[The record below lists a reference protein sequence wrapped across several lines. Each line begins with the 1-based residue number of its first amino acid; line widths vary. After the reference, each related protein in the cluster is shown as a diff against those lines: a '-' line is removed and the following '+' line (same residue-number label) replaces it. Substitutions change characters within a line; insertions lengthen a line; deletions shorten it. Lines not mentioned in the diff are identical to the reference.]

1 MTMKPTTTP
10 PVSNPGPTNPIAR
23 RSLLLAA
30 GALAGASSLANARA
44 SSPIPARAPLGEDP
58 PLAGTKTRFA
68 ANLEMWWGGLPFP
81 ERIRAAHALGFK
93 AFEFWPWRGKDLDAI
108 SAAMKET
115 GMVCTQFTGWGFV
128 PGMNDPANH
137 EALEREI
144 TEGCQVAKKLGAK
157 MMCVVAGNDIR
168 GKSQAEM
175 HAAVIAGLKRV
186 AKIAESNDVM
196 LVLEPMNVRVDH
208 KGHCLYGSPD
218 AIRIVRAVGSSH
230 VKILW
235 DLYHMHISEGDLC
248 GHLREGIAEIGYVQ
262 LADHPGRNEPGT
274 GEIHYNRVLK
284 ELDALGYH
292 GWVGVE
298 CSPSAPEREAAQ
310 RLAAAD
316 VW

>member
-1 MTMKPTTTP
+1 MKP
-10 PVSNPGPTNPIAR
+10 IDR
-23 RSLLLAA
+23 RSLLCAA
-30 GALAGASSLANARA
+30 GALAGAASLHSTASAQDSARPGGDA
-44 SSPIPARAPLGEDP
+44 Q

-81 ERIRAAHALGFK
+81 DRIRAASALGFQG
-93 AFEFWPWRGKDLDAI
+93 FEFWPWRGKDLDAI
-108 SAAMKET
+108 VAAMKDT

-137 EALEREI
+137 ARLEAEI
-144 TEGCQVAKKLGAK
+144 RDGCATAKQLGAK
-157 MMCVVAGNDIR
+157 MLCVVAGNDIA
-168 GKSQAEM
+168 GKSQEEM
-175 HAAVIAGLKRV
+175 HDAVIAGLKR
-186 AKIAESNDVM
+186 AARIAEDNDIT
-196 LVLEPMNVRVDH
+196 LVLEPMNIRVDH
-208 KGHCLYGSPD
+208 KGHCLYGSPH
-218 AIRIVRAVGSSH
+218 AIKIVRAVGSTH
-230 VKILW
+230 VRILW

-262 LADHPGRNEPGT
+262 LADHPGRHEPGT

-284 ELDALGYH
+284 ELAALGYK

-298 CSPSAPEREAAQ
+298 CSPSAPEAEAAQ

>member
-1 MTMKPTTTP
+1 MNT
-10 PVSNPGPTNPIAR
+10 IDR
-23 RSLLLAA
+23 RSLLCVA
-30 GALAGASSLANARA
+30 GALAGAASLPSAARA
-44 SSPIPARAPLGEDP
+44 QEHGATVLK
-58 PLAGTKTRFA
+58 GTKTRFA

-81 ERIRAAHALGFK
+81 ERIRAAHALGFQG
-93 AFEFWPWRGKDLDAI
+93 FEFWPWRGKDLDAI
-108 SAAMKET
+108 VAAMKDT

-137 EALEREI
+137 AKLEQEI
-144 TEGCQVAKKLGAK
+144 RDGCATAKKLDAK
-157 MMCVVAGNDIR
+157 MMCVVAGNDIA

-175 HAAVIAGLKRV
+175 HDAVIAGLKRV
-186 AKIAESNDVM
+186 AKIAEDHDVT

-208 KGHCLYGSPD
+208 KGHCLYGSPN
-218 AIRIVRAVGSSH
+218 AIKIVRAVGSTH

-248 GHLREGIAEIGYVQ
+248 GHLREGINDLAYVQ

-284 ELDALGYH
+284 ELATLGYK

-298 CSPSAPEREAAQ
+298 CSPSVPETEAA
-310 RLAAAD
+310 RGLAAAD